1 MYDKI
6 NPISPELLEKMSE
19 KIEKKSQIDLD
30 QFWKYG
36 VKRGLRNP
44 DGTGVMAGLTKICTV
59 EGYYIED
66 GERVPK
72 HGVLK
77 YRGLKIDEIIE
88 ACEKEDRFGFE
99 EVVYLL
105 MFGSLPTKSQ
115 LDLFKE
121 ILGICRDLPAN
132 YIEDALMKNASMDI
146 MNKLARCVLTSYS
159 FDEFPDDLS
168 INNVLR
174 QSVQIIAQMPV
185 MMCYAYQVKR
195 MKFYGKSMYFHPE
208 KKELST
214 AETILRS
221 IRSDKKYTD
230 EEAKLLDICL
240 MLHAEHG
247 GGNNSTFTTRVL
259 TSSGTDTYSAIAAA
273 IGSLKGRRH
282 GGANIKVTN
291 MVKEITENVEDI
303 SDEKQVFSYLEKIM
317 RKEAGDGTGLVYGMG
332 HAVYTLSDPRA
343 VILKRKA
350 KEFAYKYGF
359 EKDYELIANIERL
372 TPEVYRKVKGKNKIM
387 CANVDLY
394 SGLIYRMLKIP
405 EDLFTP
411 LFATARI
418 AGWCSHRMEELISG
432 GKIIRPAYKNI
443 AFNKDYVPMDERIEN
458 YSQISDYI
466 PSDQRVYDMNKE
478 ED

>member
-77 YRGLKIDEIIE
+77 YRGLNINEIVE
-88 ACEKEDRFGFE
+88 ACEKENRFGFE

-121 ILGICRDLPAN
+121 TLALCRDLPDN
-132 YIEDALMKNASMDI
+132 YIEDVLMKNASMDI
-146 MNKLARCVLTSYS
+146 MNKLARCVLISYS
-159 FDEFPDDLS
+159 FDENPDDLS

-174 QSVQIIAQMPV
+174 QSVQIIAQLPV

-221 IRSDKKYTD
+221 IRSDKKFTD

-240 MLHAEHG
+240 ILHAEHG

-291 MVKEITENVEDI
+291 MVNEIIENVEDVT
-303 SDEKQVFSYLEKIM
+303 DENQVFAYLEKIM
-317 RKEAGDGTGLVYGMG
+317 RKEAGDGSGLIYGMG

-350 KEFAYKYGF
+350 KEFAYRFGF
-359 EKDYELIANIERL
+359 EKDYELIASIERL

-394 SGLIYRMLKIP
+394 SGLIYKMLGIP

-443 AFNKDYVPMDERIEN
+443 AFAKKYVPMEERIEN
-458 YSQISDYI
+458 YTQISDYI
-466 PSDQRVYDMNKE
+466 PSDQRVYNMDKE
-478 ED
+478 D